1 MEWFKN
7 LDLAE
12 KVTTK
17 KNYTVD
23 QDLKLGKKKPD
34 F

>member
-1 MEWFKN
+1 MGRLKN

-17 KNYTVD
+17 KNYKW
-23 QDLKLGKKKPD
+23 QDLKPGKKKVD